1 MSATSGLASGT
12 ASNGLF
18 ARRLAA
24 IAFIDVVGYSALMSR
39 DEDRTHARW
48 QALRREVIEPRLEA
62 HRGSLVKSTG
72 DGVLVEFSS
81 VLNAVGWSRDVQAA
95 AREAGEAAAGESL
108 PQLEL
113 RIAVHLCDVIEEAE
127 DLYGD
132 GVNIAARLQEFAPP
146 GGIILTETAY
156 DIARVS
162 IQLQARSLGYLSL
175 KNIAAPVRAYIIDPE
190 TTRAADAA
198 HPLYHNLPSIAV
210 LPFQNLGPD
219 ATDNYFGEG
228 IVEDIVVSLAGL
240 RELLVI
246 ARTSTLIYGL
256 QQPDPRDVGRTLGV
270 RYVLMGTVRRSARQ
284 VRVSAQLCDSESAAS
299 LWAERF
305 MFPPDDLF
313 DVQDQIVGRVV
324 AGIAP
329 HVRAVELRRTMRKRP
344 ENFTAYE
351 HLLRALD
358 CIHRLDKQDFLRARD
373 FLEQAMASDPE
384 FAMPFAWAARW
395 YSLLSGQGW
404 SEDLDRDAEQG
415 IGYASRALELDPEN
429 ALALATFGHMKSF
442 LFHDY
447 DSAVVFLE
455 RARAA
460 CPSSSLAWILSSA
473 TMSYLGRC
481 QEAVQFAEHG
491 LRLSPYDRS
500 LFYPYMFL
508 GLAHY
513 AAGAYGEAVK
523 WSRMSY
529 AENALYTATL
539 RPLAAA
545 LAALGRSDE
554 AQQVARHL
562 LRLEPSFTLSSY
574 VKRRQPFYDP
584 VIRERFLDHL
594 RLAGFPD

>member
-1 MSATSGLASGT
+1 
-12 ASNGLF
+12 
-18 ARRLAA
+18 
-24 IAFIDVVGYSALMSR
+24 
-39 DEDRTHARW
+39 
-48 QALRREVIEPRLEA
+48 
-62 HRGSLVKSTG
+62 
-72 DGVLVEFSS
+72 
-81 VLNAVGWSRDVQAA
+81 
-95 AREAGEAAAGESL
+95 
-108 PQLEL
+108 
-113 RIAVHLCDVIEEAE
+113 
-127 DLYGD
+127 
-132 GVNIAARLQEFAPP
+132 
-146 GGIILTETAY
+146 
-156 DIARVS
+156 
-162 IQLQARSLGYLSL
+162 
-175 KNIAAPVRAYIIDPE
+175 
-190 TTRAADAA
+190 
-198 HPLYHNLPSIAV
+198 
-210 LPFQNLGPD
+210 
-219 ATDNYFGEG
+219 
-228 IVEDIVVSLAGL
+228 
-240 RELLVI
+240 
-246 ARTSTLIYGL
+246 
-256 QQPDPRDVGRTLGV
+256 
-270 RYVLMGTVRRSARQ
+270 
-284 VRVSAQLCDSESAAS
+284 
-299 LWAERF
+299 

-447 DSAVVFLE
+447 DTAVVFLE

-574 VKRRQPFYDP
+574 VKRRQPFCDP
-584 VIRERFLDHL
+584 AIRERFFAHL